1 MDETTKNKRNIQAV
15 LDWCKQ
21 HREDLGAVVEAEKEN
36 PAFVMLL
43 ELGFEAGRQFQNANP
58 TEALYPTHSYE
69 TSI

>member
-15 LDWCKQ
+15 LDWCAQ
-21 HREDLGAVVEAEKEN
+21 HRPDLGAVVEAEKSN
-36 PAFVMLL
+36 TAFVLLL
-43 ELGFEAGRQFQNANP
+43 EIGFEAGRQFQHTNP

>member
-1 MDETTKNKRNIQAV
+1 MTKNKPNVQAI
-15 LDWCKQ
+15 LDWCAQ
-21 HREDLGAVVEAEKEN
+21 HRPDLGAVVEAEKAN

-43 ELGFEAGRQFQNANP
+43 EIGFEAGRQFQHAHP